1 MEATRKNYNMMD
13 VAKFLSAILLVCAH
27 TASERVELPRILDL
41 LCSFYI
47 ITVPFFFIASAFLFF
62 QKLENPVIGQAA
74 NPKDGNKI
82 NTNWGGYLKW
92 SKRIGLMYLYWSL
105 IYFCFVAINW
115 YQTDA
120 GYAVILE
127 WCHKSVVFSTYPTI
141 WFLPALWIAV
151 TLVYVLRYRYKWS
164 ITSILIVS
172 IIIYIFGSIE
182 YSYHG
187 LNPILQTINESYTGI
202 MKTWRNGLF
211 NGFVYASIGLFIAS
225 TGTMKKWK
233 SLIGTCVFG
242 MAFLVEAF
250 VMKEIVP
257 TSDANFLI
265 MLVPFSYFFF
275 NLICT
280 IELPDSTL
288 FLPLRKMSMLIF
300 LSQRLFLSAIPSVV
314 CAGCIAGPWD
324 ITDNGILAL
333 ILVVIEVISFSF
345 LIMKASER
353 MRILKRLM

>member
-1 MEATRKNYNMMD
+1 MAVIKNQYNMMD
-13 VAKFLSAILLVCAH
+13 VVKFFLAVLLVCAH
-27 TASERVELPRILDL
+27 TASERVELPHILDL
-41 LCSFYI
+41 LCSLYI
-47 ITVPFFFIASAFLFF
+47 IAVPFFFIASSFLFF
-62 QKLENPVIGQAA
+62 RKLEMSIIKNTQ
-74 NPKDGNKI
+74 NNNEI
-82 NTNWGGYLKW
+82 NISQGYLKW

-105 IYFCFVAINW
+105 IYFCFVAVNW

-120 GYAVILE
+120 GCDVMLE
-127 WCHKSVVFSTYPTI
+127 WCYKSIVFSTYSTI

-164 ITSILIVS
+164 ITSILIIS
-172 IIIYIFGSIE
+172 ILIYIFGAIE
-182 YSYHG
+182 YSYHS
-187 LNPILQTINESYTGI
+187 LNPILETINDSYKGI

-211 NGFVYASIGLFIAS
+211 NGFVYAAIGLFIAS
-225 TGTMKKWK
+225 AGAIGKWK

-242 MAFLVEAF
+242 MVFLTEAF
-250 VMKEIVP
+250 VMKKIAP

-280 IELPDSTL
+280 IELPYSTL
-288 FLPLRKMSMLIF
+288 YLPLRKMSMLMF

-314 CAGCIAGPWD
+314 GAGCIAGAWD
-324 ITDNGILAL
+324 ITDNGVWAL
-333 ILVVIEVISFSF
+333 ILVVLEVILFSF

-353 MRILKRLM
+353 IQFLKHLM

>member
-62 QKLENPVIGQAA
+62 RKLEHPILGGMPNSQNI
-74 NPKDGNKI
+74 NDIKI
-82 NTNWGGYLKW
+82 NGGYLKW

-105 IYFCFVAINW
+105 IYFCFVAVNW

-120 GYAVILE
+120 GCDVMLE
-127 WCHKSVVFSTYPTI
+127 WCHKSIVFSTYSTI

-151 TLVYVLRYRYKWS
+151 SLVYVLRYRFKWS
-164 ITSILIVS
+164 INSILVVS
-172 IIIYIFGSIE
+172 IIIYLFGSIE
-182 YSYHG
+182 YSYHS
-187 LNPILQTINESYTGI
+187 LNPILETINDSYKVV
-202 MKTWRNGLF
+202 MKTWRNGFF
-211 NGFVYASIGLFIAS
+211 NGFVYAAIGLLIAS
-225 TGTMKKWK
+225 KGTIGKWK
-233 SLIGTCVFG
+233 SLTGTCVFG
-242 MAFLVEAF
+242 MAFLIEAF
-250 VMKEIVP
+250 AMKKISP
-257 TSDANFLI
+257 SSDANFLI

-280 IELPDSTL
+280 IELPDSSL
-288 FLPLRKMSMLIF
+288 YLPLRKMSMLIF

-314 CAGCIAGPWD
+314 GAGCIAGAWD
-324 ITDNGILAL
+324 ITDNGLLAL
-333 ILVVIEVISFSF
+333 TLVVLEVVAFSF
-345 LIMKASER
+345 LIMKASNKIR
-353 MRILKRLM
+353 FLRILM